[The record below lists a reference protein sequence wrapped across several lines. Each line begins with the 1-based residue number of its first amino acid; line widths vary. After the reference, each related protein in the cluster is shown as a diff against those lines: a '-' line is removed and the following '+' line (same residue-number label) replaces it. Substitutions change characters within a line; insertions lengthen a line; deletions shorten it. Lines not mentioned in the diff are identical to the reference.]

1 MVFSFSTVPSR
12 ETILR
17 FTSAVPELSPVIT
30 RVAPF
35 IVRIN
40 ASPSAEKEANMAVC
54 SVRVDTQASI

>member
-35 IVRIN
+35 IVRIKW
-40 ASPSAEKEANMAVC
+40 ADMISELVMLPLRPAVTDD
-54 SVRVDTQASI
+54 SHVT